1 MNIFDILIIIS
12 ITIILLYC
20 IGVLYLYEKWI
31 KHADFEVEL
40 LDFETKVTVIVPFR
54 NESHHLFRIL
64 SDLAKQ
70 QYPSSLIQFVLVNDH
85 SEDDSLQ
92 IVNEFISNDSRFLC
106 LSLSDEM
113 YGKKAA
119 LEYGI
124 QHSDSD
130 FILQTDAD
138 CCLSD
143 NWVKSYMS
151 YFEIT
156 QADYIIGPVAIIQG
170 KSWWTKVQSLE
181 FASLAVSTAGAALDG
196 HAIMSNGANL
206 GYRRKT
212 IEKLIDPFA
221 RDRSSGDDQFLLQKM
236 YDSGY
241 SVEYI
246 KNKDALVQTFPLD
259 SPRDFFSQRARW
271 AAKSK
276 AYPQGLVQYMAIL
289 IFLTNSFIVLFFILS
304 FFSGSNI
311 LYAILLMVLKSIAD
325 YPFIRSF
332 QQWSGQRFYPF
343 VFVSTQLFYSFYI
356 TFTALWALCLPVSW
370 KKRVV
375 K

>member
-1 MNIFDILIIIS
+1 MNMFDILIFIS
-12 ITIILLYC
+12 IAIMLLYC
-20 IGVLYLYEKWI
+20 IGVLYLYVKWI
-31 KHADFEVEL
+31 KHVDFEAKL
-40 LDFETKVTVIVPFR
+40 IDPETKVTVIVPFR
-54 NESHHLFRIL
+54 NERHHLFRIL
-64 SDLAKQ
+64 SDLSKQ
-70 QYPSSLIQFVLVNDH
+70 QYPSSLIQFILVNDH
-85 SEDDSLQ
+85 SEDDSLN
-92 IVNEFISNDSRFLC
+92 IVNEYISDDSRFLC
-106 LSLSDEM
+106 LSLPNEM
-113 YGKKAA
+113 SGKKAA

-124 QHSDSD
+124 QHSDSEL
-130 FILQTDAD
+130 ILQTDAD

-143 NWVKSYMS
+143 NWVKSYTS

-156 QADYIIGPVAIIQG
+156 KADYIIGPVAITQG

-181 FASLAVSTAGAALDG
+181 FASLAVSTAGAALRG

-212 IEKLIDPFA
+212 IEKLVDPFA

-236 YDSGY
+236 YDNGY
-241 SVEYI
+241 HVDYI
-246 KNKDALVQTFPLD
+246 KNKDALVQTFALD
-259 SPRDFFSQRARW
+259 SPLNFFRQRARW

-276 AYPQGLVQYMAIL
+276 AYPQGPARYTAIL
-289 IFLTNSFIVLFFILS
+289 IFLTNSFIVLFFIFS